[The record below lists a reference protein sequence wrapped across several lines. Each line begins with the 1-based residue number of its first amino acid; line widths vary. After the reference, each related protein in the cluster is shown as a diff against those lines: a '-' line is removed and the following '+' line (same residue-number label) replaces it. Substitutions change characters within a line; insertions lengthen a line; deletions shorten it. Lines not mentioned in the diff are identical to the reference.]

1 MIEHSHGRRRF
12 LSLAARATAAT
23 PLAALLPRSV
33 LAAAAAIPR
42 GIIVRNDWPEHWES
56 APAALDAGYLTNAEA
71 FFVRSHLGVPEPDAS
86 AWRLAVTGL
95 VEQPLD
101 LSLAE
106 LHAFPVHERDV
117 TLECAGNGRARYAL
131 ASSSGT
137 QWELGAVGN
146 ARWRGVKMSEVL
158 ARAGAKPEARHVW
171 LECADQAPVPGV
183 PAFVRSI
190 PLALANSDAMLAWDM
205 NGRALPKLHG
215 APLRAIVP
223 GWFAMASAKWVTG
236 LRVDAAPSDNH
247 FMVRGYRYVYPGA
260 DPAAAPPVE
269 TMRVKS
275 LITWPRAGD
284 RVRAGAL
291 DVRGV
296 AWTGDGVVE
305 RVELSPD
312 DGGGWSAGTLLDDA
326 KPGAWRRWT
335 ARVTLP
341 AGRRSLQARATDSFG
356 ETQPAQAR
364 ANAAGYANNSI
375 HGIHVDAH

>member
-1 MIEHSHGRRRF
+1 MIGHSYRRRKF
-12 LSLAARATAAT
+12 LSLAARAAAAT
-23 PLAALLPRSV
+23 PFAALLPRTV
-33 LAAAAAIPR
+33 LSAAAATPR
-42 GIIVRNDWPEHWES
+42 GILVRNDWPEHWES
-56 APAALDAGYLTNAEA
+56 ALATLDAGYLTPTEA

-86 AWRLAVTGL
+86 TWRLAVSGL
-95 VEQPLD
+95 VEHPLD

-106 LHAFPVHERDV
+106 LLAFPVHERDV

-137 QWELGAVGN
+137 QWELGAVGT
-146 ARWRGVKMSEVL
+146 ARWRGVQLSELL
-158 ARAGAKPEARHVW
+158 ARAGVKPEGRHVW

-183 PAFVRSI
+183 PPFMRSI
-190 PLALANSDAMLAWDM
+190 PLELAHSDAMLAWDM

-236 LRVDAAPSDNH
+236 LRVEAVPSDNH

-269 TMRVKS
+269 AMRVKS
-275 LITWPRAGD
+275 LIIWPREGD
-284 RVRAGAL
+284 RVTAGAV

-296 AWTGDGVVE
+296 AWTGDGVVD
-305 RVELSPD
+305 RVELSTD
-312 DGGGWSAGTLLDDA
+312 DGGAWSAGTLLDEA

-335 ARVTLP
+335 ARATLA
-341 AGRRSLQARATDSFG
+341 AGRRSLQARATDSAG
-356 ETQPAQAR
+356 ETQPVQAR

-375 HGIHVDAH
+375 HGIHVDAR